1 MSWSVQEVDSKEFIL
16 SWSWEYLYQIYS
28 KLHFIGILA
37 YNTRRAIYL
46 ELVYFLNI
54 RKHRLDK
61 FN

>member
-1 MSWSVQEVDSKEFIL
+1 MSWSVQEVDSKGLIL
-16 SWSWEYLYQIYS
+16 GRSWEYLYQIYS

-37 YNTRRAIYL
+37 YNTCRAIYL